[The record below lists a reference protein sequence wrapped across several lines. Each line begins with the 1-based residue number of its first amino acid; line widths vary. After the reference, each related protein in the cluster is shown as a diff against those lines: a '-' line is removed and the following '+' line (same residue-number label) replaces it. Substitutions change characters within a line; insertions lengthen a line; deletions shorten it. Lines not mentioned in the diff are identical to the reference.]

1 MTTIKEVAALA
12 GVSIATVSCTLS
24 GKKNVSYQTRV
35 KVREAVDKLGY
46 IPNENARK
54 LKLHTS
60 REIGVLL
67 TSIDDIYHGEIFKG
81 ITSVIQKNNF
91 SLNIGFSNNYP
102 KIETEILSDFISR
115 DVAGIILIS
124 CMGNDTAYFKKL
136 LSRNIPVV
144 FIERRP
150 ENLDLNFAGISNG
163 KTIAFLMEKL
173 RSSKVSQVSLY
184 CGTPNISSENDC
196 AAVFAGYC
204 GRHKNMP
211 GSEISYTNMSK
222 EDAFRVALKELG
234 NKPKPEAIIATSD
247 NIARGIVESA
257 HVLNLS
263 LVDCI
268 LIAFSEETWIG
279 TGRHPWILQ
288 TSRPAFNLGAAAASL
303 LLRCVTEQKPHLN
316 ETIILD
322 DNIINTGIK
331 LPSPAQKTR
340 LHIREKSKKP
350 IPELRMLM
358 WNSNMVSAL
367 QTLTRKFRNDCGIS
381 IVIET
386 ESQDKLPGRI
396 VEEASSV
403 HPNFDI
409 FMFDI
414 PWLNYLAQN
423 GYLEDLTGFVLE
435 DQELLASVIKENLGS
450 TMYRNHYYSIPF
462 IGGAQMLFY
471 RSDIF
476 EDPFIAKDY
485 YIQHKTG
492 LRPPRTWH
500 EFNRVARFFT
510 RGYNSASPVEYGTT
524 CPGIIAEELCP
535 EIYCRVWGFQGALFS
550 KNNLPRFNTKNNCLA
565 FENFLQMQ
573 NYTSRFL
580 FNTSILDA
588 INDFYSGK
596 TAMLISFSEYANR
609 IMDAVRENTFK
620 VGFAFVPHR
629 SPISIGWNLGINQLS
644 AKKETAL
651 RFFKW
656 LYRKDVNYYLTILDG
671 QSTSIYPYENNE
683 LLKLY
688 PWMQVIMDN
697 FKYARKRITS
707 NRKNSLVIPWN
718 RIEDIIHRY
727 TRSMMDGMP
736 IETALET
743 MDREITDLMTVY
755 GHFRDNN

>member
-1 MTTIKEVAALA
+1 MATIKDVARDA

-24 GKKNVSYQTRV
+24 GKKNVAYHTQV

-81 ITSVIQKNNF
+81 ISSVIQEHNF

-115 DVAGIILIS
+115 DLAGIILIS
-124 CMGNDTAYFKKL
+124 CMSNDTAYFERL

-150 ENLDLNFAGISNG
+150 KDLDVNFAGISNG
-163 KTIAFLMEKL
+163 KTIGFLMEKL
-173 RSSKVSQVSLY
+173 RSSNISRVSLY
-184 CGTPNISSENDC
+184 CGTSNISSENDC
-196 AAVFAGYC
+196 ASAFAGYC
-204 GRHKNMP
+204 GRYKSMS

-222 EDAFRVALKELG
+222 EDAFRVALKEFG
-234 NKPKPEAIIATSD
+234 NKPKSEAIIATSD

-257 HVLNLS
+257 HVLDLS
-263 LVDCI
+263 LVDCT

-279 TGRHPWILQ
+279 TGRHPWMLQ

-303 LLRCVTEQKPHLN
+303 LLRCVTEQKPRLN

-322 DNIINTGIK
+322 DNIINNGIK
-331 LPSPAQKTR
+331 FPPPVQKNR
-340 LHIREKSKKP
+340 PRVREKNKKQ

-367 QTLTRKFRNDCGIS
+367 QTLIRKFKNDCGIS

-386 ESQDKLPGRI
+386 ESQNKLPGRI

-403 HPNFDI
+403 HPKFDI

-414 PWLNYLAQN
+414 PWLNYLVQN
-423 GYLEDLTGFVLE
+423 GYLEDLTDFVTE
-435 DQELLASVIKENLGS
+435 DRDFLASVIKENLDS
-450 TMYRNHYYSIPF
+450 TVYRNRYYSIPF

-476 EDPFIAKDY
+476 EDPLIAKDY
-485 YIQHKTG
+485 YTQHRTG

-510 RGYNSASPVEYGTT
+510 RSYNSASPVEYGTT

-535 EIYCRVWGFQGALFS
+535 DIYSRVWGFQGALFS
-550 KNNLPRFNTKNNCLA
+550 KTNLPQFNTRNNCLA
-565 FENFLQMQ
+565 FENFFQLQ

-580 FNTSILDA
+580 FNTSILDT
-588 INDFYSGK
+588 INDFCNGK
-596 TAMLISFSEYANR
+596 TAMLLSFSEYANR
-609 IMDAVRENTFK
+609 IMDAVHENTFK
-620 VGFAFVPHR
+620 FGFAFVPHR
-629 SPISIGWNLGINQLS
+629 TPISIGWNLGINQLS
-644 AKKETAL
+644 TKKETAL
-651 RFFKW
+651 QFFKW

-727 TRSMMDGMP
+727 TRFMLDGMP
-736 IETALET
+736 TETGLET
-743 MDREITDLMTVY
+743 MNGEITDLMTVY
-755 GHFRDNN
+755 GHFRGNN

>member
-1 MTTIKEVAALA
+1 MATIKDVAREA
-12 GVSIATVSCTLS
+12 GVSIATVSCTLN
-24 GKKNVSYQTRV
+24 GTKNVTYHTQV
-35 KVREAVDKLGY
+35 KVREAINKLGY

-81 ITSVIQKNNF
+81 ISSVIQENNF

-115 DVAGIILIS
+115 DFAGIILIS
-124 CMGNDTAYFKKL
+124 CMSSDTAYFERF

-150 ENLDLNFAGISNG
+150 ENLAVNFAGISNG
-163 KTIAFLMEKL
+163 KTIEFLMEKL
-173 RSSKVSQVSLY
+173 RFSNVSRVSLY

-196 AAVFAGYC
+196 AEAFTGYC
-204 GRHKNMP
+204 NRHKSMSA
-211 GSEISYTNMSK
+211 SEISYTNMSK
-222 EDAFRVALKELG
+222 EDAFRVALKEFG
-234 NKPKPEAIIATSD
+234 NKPKPDAIIATSD

-257 HVLNLS
+257 HVLGLS
-263 LVDCI
+263 LADCG

-288 TSRPAFNLGAAAASL
+288 SSRPAFNLGAGAASL
-303 LLRCVTEQKPHLN
+303 LLRCVTEQKPRLN
-316 ETIILD
+316 ESVILD

-331 LPSPAQKTR
+331 FPPPAQKKR
-340 LHIREKSKKP
+340 PGIPAKSKKQ

-386 ESQDKLPGRI
+386 ESQNELPGRI

-403 HPNFDI
+403 RPKFDI

-414 PWLNYLAQN
+414 PWLNYLVQN
-423 GYLEDLTGFVLE
+423 GYLEDLTDFVVK
-435 DQELLASVIKENLGS
+435 DRDFLASVIKENLDS
-450 TMYRNHYYSIPF
+450 TVYRNRYYSIPF

-476 EDPFIAKDY
+476 EDPLIAKDY
-485 YIQHKTG
+485 YTRYQTG

-510 RGYNSASPVEYGTT
+510 RRYNGVSPVEYGTT

-535 EIYCRVWGFQGALFS
+535 DIYCRVWGFQGSLFS
-550 KNNLPRFNTKNNCLA
+550 KNNLPQFNTGNNRLA
-565 FENFLQMQ
+565 FENFFQLQ
-573 NYTSRFL
+573 NYTSRSL
-580 FNTSILDA
+580 FSTSILDT
-588 INDFYSGK
+588 INDFCGGK
-596 TAMLISFSEYANR
+596 TAMLLSFSEYANR
-609 IMDAVRENTFK
+609 IMDAVHENTFK
-620 VGFAFVPHR
+620 FGFAFVPHR
-629 SPISIGWNLGINQLS
+629 TPISIGWNLGINQLS
-644 AKKETAL
+644 VKKEAAL
-651 RFFKW
+651 QFFKW

-697 FKYARKRITS
+697 FKYTRKRITS

-727 TRSMMDGMP
+727 TRLMMDGMP
-736 IETALET
+736 IETGLET
-743 MDREITDLMTVY
+743 MNGEITDLMAVY
-755 GHFRDNN
+755 GHFRGNN